1 MKWENTQWDVMEPVT
16 YLVGLTTVMGSYLF
30 FLYNHR
36 EVSYRSVLN
45 MTVSKRQMKLYQRRG
60 FDIDRWEELVEG
72 GKALRREI
80 ATIAEEYDEIWDESC
95 DQVGGEKVRNALK
108 DDKEKKKEK
117 NKQEEDEA
125 ERVKEEEEEEEGKER
140 NKK

>member
-1 MKWENTQWDVMEPVT
+1 MEPVT

-30 FLYNHR
+30 FLYNNR

-45 MTVSKRQMKLYQRRG
+45 MTVSKRQMKLYQSRR

-80 ATIAEEYDEIWDESC
+80 AAIAEQYDETWDEGV
-95 DQVGGEKVRNALK
+95 DEVGGEKVRRVLK
-108 DDKEKKKEK
+108 DDKERAKEK
-117 NKQEEDEA
+117 EEGVEGV
-125 ERVKEEEEEEEGKER
+125 REEEEEEKEEKES
-140 NKK
+140 KK

>member
-1 MKWENTQWDVMEPVT
+1 MEPVT

-60 FDIDRWEELVEG
+60 FDIDRWEELVES

-80 ATIAEEYDEIWDESC
+80 STIAEEYDEIWDESC
-95 DQVGGEKVRNALK
+95 DQVGGERVRSVLK
-108 DDKEKKKEK
+108 DDKEKQKDK
-117 NKQEEDEA
+117 N
-125 ERVKEEEEEEEGKER
+125 KEEEKEMDRMKEEEDGRKENR
-140 NKK
+140 D